1 VPEAGRVITGS
12 AGGLRLAAP
21 GPGTRPISDR
31 VKQALFSL
39 LEAERPD
46 IWDGAVLDLFAGS
59 GALAIEA
66 LSRGAPRAVL
76 VERDRRA
83 VAAITENLERTRLAD
98 GARIVQRDVAAFL
111 ERGALEVAEVPFAAV
126 FLDPPYARSGD
137 LADSLGR
144 LGSAAAG
151 WLDARACVAA
161 KHFWKTPPPDRVGE
175 LGRARSRRFG
185 ETALSVYRR
194 GAEPVAGGT

>member
-83 VAAITENLERTRLAD
+83 VAAITENLERTHLAD
-98 GARIVQRDVAAFL
+98 RARILQRDVAAFL

-126 FLDPPYARSGD
+126 FVAPYARSGD
-137 LADSLGR
+137 PRTASGVLT
-144 LGSAAAG
+144 AAAG
-151 WLDARACVAA
+151 WLDASACLAA
-161 KHFWKTPPPDRVGE
+161 TSEDASPTASVSS
-175 LGRARSRRFG
+175 ARSRRFG
-185 ETALSVYRR
+185 ETAERVSSGR
-194 GAEPVAGGT
+194 